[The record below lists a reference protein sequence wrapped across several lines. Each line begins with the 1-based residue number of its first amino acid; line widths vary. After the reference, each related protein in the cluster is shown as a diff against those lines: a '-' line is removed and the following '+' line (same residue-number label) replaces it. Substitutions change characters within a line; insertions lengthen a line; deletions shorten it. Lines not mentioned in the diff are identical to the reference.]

1 MTVYFPTYL
10 LVFSDLPT
18 LFVLN
23 KTLQKEKSFSF
34 TLTFATSTNMLSMN
48 KLETLI
54 AILLVIFLRVQAV
67 PSPIINLNTS
77 NSSNESSII
86 ESKSEFIHRLI
97 QLKNN

>member
-10 LVFSDLPT
+10 LVFSGLPT
-18 LFVLN
+18 LFALN
-23 KTLQKEKSFSF
+23 KTVEKEKSFRF
-34 TLTFATSTNMLSMN
+34 ILTFATSTNMLSMN

-54 AILLVIFLRVQAV
+54 AVLLVIFFGVQAV
-67 PSPIINLNTS
+67 PSPTINLNTS

-86 ESKSEFIHRLI
+86 ESKSEFVHRLI